1 MSTEEDEVPCEGTS
15 L

>member
-1 MSTEEDEVPCEGTS
+1 MMCEGTS